1 MINGIL
7 TKMRSEL
14 TDPVT
19 YWLRVGEQDVKL
31 NDFLGKRIDIHFSN
45 KMACIQC
52 GRNITKTFQQGYCF
66 PCMQRINEC
75 DNCMLFPER
84 CRVEHGTCPHDD
96 WAHEHCYQEH
106 YVYLANSSGLKVG
119 ITRHNN
125 VPTRW
130 IDQGASMALPILKV
144 ANRRQAGLVEMLFKK
159 HVNDKTNWREML
171 KNNFPSLDLMQER
184 DRLLELVND
193 ELHVLQKKYEPGVI
207 SVLDNQKV
215 VTIRYPVLSFP
226 DKITSLSIDKTPS
239 VSGILQGIKGQ
250 YLLLDSGV
258 MNVRKFGGYEV
269 SITTV

>member
-1 MINGIL
+1 
-7 TKMRSEL
+7 
-14 TDPVT
+14 
-19 YWLRVGEQDVKL
+19 
-31 NDFLGKRIDIHFSN
+31 
-45 KMACIQC
+45 
-52 GRNITKTFQQGYCF
+52 
-66 PCMQRINEC
+66 
-75 DNCMLFPER
+75 
-84 CRVEHGTCPHDD
+84 
-96 WAHEHCYQEH
+96 
-106 YVYLANSSGLKVG
+106 
-119 ITRHNN
+119 
-125 VPTRW
+125 
-130 IDQGASMALPILKV
+130 
-144 ANRRQAGLVEMLFKK
+144 
-159 HVNDKTNWREML
+159 
-171 KNNFPSLDLMQER
+171 MQER